1 MAFSVLRSFGSRV
14 FNNISKRSDALKYT
28 RTQDIINEIPILS
41 SYANTTTQITSV
53 RWRTKVPKR
62 KKTGQ
67 FPPDLFKVSVFKCD
81 KIGKLYPVI
90 KILVCF
96 FLDKT

>member
-67 FPPDLFKVSVFKCD
+67 FPPDLFKVSVFKH
-81 KIGKLYPVI
+81 VI
-90 KILVCF
+90 K
-96 FLDKT
+96 